1 MADQVD
7 DKPNSATEKDKPKF
21 DWVTG
26 RSACSL
32 PKVFAVLR
40 QQVEQDVK
48 TRNSLRPQNAPYEFS
63 VTVDTE
69 AFTVFL
75 KSQELQRSVTFKLGE
90 HEISVLDDKNNS
102 LFQVTV
108 AFNDSG
114 ECRLHVNEEDREFW
128 QVRRMALEDLMFR
141 RE

>member
-7 DKPNSATEKDKPKF
+7 DKANSTAEKDKPKF

-26 RSACSL
+26 RSSCSL

-48 TRNSLRPQNAPYEFS
+48 TRNALRPQNAPYEFS
-63 VTVDTE
+63 LTEDTD
-69 AFTVFL
+69 AFTVLL
-75 KSQELQRSVTFKLGE
+75 KSKDLQRSVTFKLTE
-90 HEISVLDDKNNS
+90 HEIAVLDDKNNS

-108 AFNDSG
+108 AFNDNG
-114 ECRLHVNEEDREFW
+114 ECRLHANEEEREFW